1 MSDWDLMAVIP
12 SGEALCGDQGV
23 FDAVKEKV
31 NRYIRDRDLVR
42 TGDGWFPRNIVKH

>member
-1 MSDWDLMAVIP
+1 MIILDAVTD
-12 SGEALCGDQGV
+12 SKALCGDQGV